1 MKSRI
6 SFALGFLA
14 LIAVGAVVL
23 ALPCCRADNMRGDWV
38 TSLFTA
44 FSAVCV
50 TGLTVVDVGREF
62 SVAGQVVLMVLVE
75 LGCLGLMT
83 CGTFFLVAIGRRL
96 SLVSEFSLM
105 NAYGVRQIQGLRGL
119 ICWIV
124 GSMLVIE
131 GIFTLALY
139 PHFGNWYEA
148 VFYSIMSFC
157 NAGFGLESDS
167 LAKFPRSWPVI
178 VMGVE
183 TILGGIGFLVIYNL
197 CTFKF
202 LHRISGARGRL
213 SLHTRVVLR
222 FTFYL
227 LALAFIAFLAVE
239 WNLSLKDMSLS
250 DKAVVGFYQ
259 AVTPR
264 TCGFCVIPTE
274 ALHPL
279 TRLIYECL
287 MFIGGAPGS
296 AAAGMKVTTLAVII
310 YTATAMCRGETE
322 TVMDGRLIP
331 TEIVRESL
339 VILMAIVMFA
349 VVVTGPCGRR
359 HHGVALHSR
368 PLCHNGRDVHRPP
381 WRAYGR
387 PHDRRPRVEEAR
399 ALPDRG
405 NRRRLTL
412 EFTHFL
418 TAHLPRKVFG
428 SLLQPHFNHPSCR
441 IQPPLPRGTLRATRN
456 WRSFAKGIDRITS
469 TIPQESVKS
478 IPKRLTI
485 AISAVDHCQQL
496 IIMLYY

>member
-14 LIAVGAVVL
+14 LIAVGAIVL
-23 ALPCCRADNMRGDWV
+23 ALPCCRADNMRGDLV

-50 TGLTVVDVGREF
+50 TGLTVVDIGREF
-62 SVAGQVVLMVLVE
+62 STTGQVVLMVLVE

-83 CGTFFLVAIGRRL
+83 CGTFFLVAIGRRI

-131 GIFTLALY
+131 GAFTLALY

-167 LAKFPRSWPVI
+167 LAKFPRSWPVV

-227 LALAFIAFLAVE
+227 LALTFIAFLAVE

-274 ALHPL
+274 SLHPL

-331 TEIVRESL
+331 TEIVREAL

-349 VVVTGPCGRR
+349 VVVTG
-359 HHGVALHSR
+359 ALF
-368 PLCHNGRDVHRPP
+368 VT
-381 WRAYGR
+381 
-387 PHDRRPRVEEAR
+387 EANSGISSD
-399 ALPDRG
+399 ALFF
-405 NRRRLTL
+405 
-412 EFTHFL
+412 E
-418 TAHLPRKVFG
+418 AV
-428 SLLQPHFNHPSCR
+428 
-441 IQPPLPRGTLRATRN
+441 
-456 WRSFAKGIDRITS
+456 
-469 TIPQESVKS
+469 
-478 IPKRLTI
+478 
-485 AISAVDHCQQL
+485 SAVTTTGLAVGDTTASL
-496 IIMLYY
+496 STPGRFVIMVAMFIGRLGALTVVLMIGDRESKRRVRFPSEEIVVG

>member
-23 ALPCCRADNMRGDWV
+23 ALPFCRADNMRGDLV

-83 CGTFFLVAIGRRL
+83 CGTFFLVAIGRRI

-131 GIFTLALY
+131 GIFAVALY

-183 TILGGIGFLVIYNL
+183 TILGGLGFLVIYNL

-227 LALAFIAFLAVE
+227 LALTFIAFLAVE

-349 VVVTGPCGRR
+349 VVVTGALFVTEAGR
-359 HHGVALHSR
+359 GISSDALFF
-368 PLCHNGRDVHRPP
+368 
-381 WRAYGR
+381 
-387 PHDRRPRVEEAR
+387 EA
-399 ALPDRG
+399 
-405 NRRRLTL
+405 
-412 EFTHFL
+412 
-418 TAHLPRKVFG
+418 V
-428 SLLQPHFNHPSCR
+428 
-441 IQPPLPRGTLRATRN
+441 
-456 WRSFAKGIDRITS
+456 
-469 TIPQESVKS
+469 
-478 IPKRLTI
+478 
-485 AISAVDHCQQL
+485 SAVTTTGLAVGDTTASL
-496 IIMLYY
+496 STPGRFVIMVAMFIGRLGALTVVLMIGDRESKRHVRFPSEELVVG

>member
-1 MKSRI
+1 MRSRT
-6 SFALGFLA
+6 SFALGFIA
-14 LIAVGAVVL
+14 LIAIGAVVL
-23 ALPCCRADNMRGDWV
+23 ALPFCRADNMRGDIV

-44 FSAVCV
+44 CSAVCV

-83 CGTFFLVAIGRRL
+83 CGTFFLIAIGRRL
-96 SLVSEFSLM
+96 SLASEFSLM
-105 NAYGVRQIQGLRGL
+105 NAYGVEQIQGLRGL
-119 ICWIV
+119 ICWVV

-131 GIFTLALY
+131 GLFTVALY

-167 LAKFPRSWPVI
+167 LASFPRSWPVI
-178 VMGVE
+178 LMGVE

-202 LHRISGARGRL
+202 HHRISGARGRL

-227 LALAFIAFLAVE
+227 LALTFIAFLAVE
-239 WNLSLKDMSLS
+239 WNLALNGMSLA

-296 AAAGMKVTTLAVII
+296 AAAGMKVTTLAVIL

-322 TVMDGRLIP
+322 TVMDRRAIP
-331 TEIVRESL
+331 MEIVRESL

-349 VVVTGPCGRR
+349 VVVTG
-359 HHGVALHSR
+359 ALF
-368 PLCHNGRDVHRPP
+368 VT
-381 WRAYGR
+381 
-387 PHDRRPRVEEAR
+387 EAGSGISSD
-399 ALPDRG
+399 ALFF
-405 NRRRLTL
+405 
-412 EFTHFL
+412 E
-418 TAHLPRKVFG
+418 AV
-428 SLLQPHFNHPSCR
+428 
-441 IQPPLPRGTLRATRN
+441 
-456 WRSFAKGIDRITS
+456 
-469 TIPQESVKS
+469 
-478 IPKRLTI
+478 
-485 AISAVDHCQQL
+485 SAVTTTGLAVGDTTASL
-496 IIMLYY
+496 STAGRIVIMVAMFIGRLGALTVVLMIGDRESKKHVRFPTEEIVVG